1 MGRLFI
7 GPREIDLVNDLTKEL
22 IKDVIGQKIYYYSIS
37 QSKTKINELYDEA
50 PEKIFETP
58 LEIDCLVNYLEPT
71 FKTNIYGPEK
81 TQNIEVYVQK
91 RDLIDKTIEIEVGD
105 FFTYGEV
112 IFEILSVTTTKEIFG
127 QIEHS
132 DGIKLLGK
140 QSRKQVFFT
149 KVLGPTNEQFTD
161 PDAVQKT
168 FVQQR
173 GFPENQEGETGD
185 IRALQE
191 KGVLTKPIAGP
202 QQVSPRGDPE
212 GAGSAFYD
220 EE

>member
-1 MGRLFI
+1 MARLFVT
-7 GPREIDLVNDLTKEL
+7 PREINFINDLTKEL
-22 IKDVIGQKIYYYSIS
+22 IKDVVGQKIYYYSIS
-37 QSKTKINELYDEA
+37 ESRTKINELYDEA
-50 PEKIFETP
+50 PEKIFESP
-58 LEIDCLVNYLEPT
+58 IEIECLVDYQEPT
-71 FKTNIYGPEK
+71 FTTNRYGVEK
-81 TQNIEVYVQK
+81 TQNIEVYIQS
-91 RDLIDKTIEIEVGD
+91 RDLLDRQIDVDVGD
-105 FFTYGEV
+105 FFTYGTV
-112 IFEILSVTTTKEIFG
+112 IFEITSVSVTKNIFG
-127 QIEHS
+127 QIEHN
-132 DGIKLLGK
+132 DGIKVIGK

-149 KVLGPTNEQFTD
+149 RVLGPTNEQFSD

-191 KGVLTKPIAGP
+191 KGVLTKPISGP
-202 QQVSPRGDPE
+202 QQVSRRGDPE

>member
-7 GPREIDLVNDLTKEL
+7 TPREIDLVNDLTKEV
-22 IKDVIGQKIYYYSIS
+22 IKDVVGQKIYYYSIS
-37 QSKTKINELYDEA
+37 ASRTKINTLYDEA
-50 PEKIFETP
+50 PEKIFDTP
-58 LEIDCLVNYLEPT
+58 IEIDCLVNYLEPT
-71 FKTNIYGPEK
+71 FQTNNYGPEK
-81 TQNIEVYVQK
+81 TQNIEAYVQK
-91 RDLIDKTIEIEVGD
+91 RDLLDKKIDIEVGD

-149 KVLGPTNEQFTD
+149 KVLGPTNEEYSD
-161 PDAVQKT
+161 PDAEQDT

-173 GFPENQEGETGD
+173 GFKDNELGPTGD
-185 IRALQE
+185 IRALRE
-191 KGVLTKPIAGP
+191 KGVLTDPVTGP
-202 QQVSPRGDPE
+202 KQVSPKGDPQDV
-212 GAGSAFYD
+212 GSAFYD
-220 EE
+220 E